1 MATWNSRG
9 LRAVSYTHLDDGVAV
24 AYILAIMDS
33 PEIAHPRLEAVITV
47 DEEIGMLGAEVIRCV

>member
-1 MATWNSRG
+1 MKPKSRN
-9 LRAVSYTHLDDGVAV
+9 RAS

-47 DEEIGMLGAEVIRCV
+47 DEEIGMLGAEGCEGLFYVLQ